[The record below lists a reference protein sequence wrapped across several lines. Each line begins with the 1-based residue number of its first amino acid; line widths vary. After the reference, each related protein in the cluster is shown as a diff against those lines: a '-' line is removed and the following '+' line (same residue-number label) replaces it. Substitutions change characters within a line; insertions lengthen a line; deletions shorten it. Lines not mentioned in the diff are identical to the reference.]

1 MQETNAVN
9 VSDNPTPPPPPPP
22 PPTNNRRPRTREVS
36 SRFMTPSAST
46 THRRQ
51 QRDDSDDENSE
62 SSFPIGYSF
71 QKKQL
76 QQRAI
81 KLFKESTNNRV
92 FENTPNPNSHSH
104 SHHPP
109 KSTTSRIER
118 INSTST
124 PCASRPDTP
133 TISVSSRY
141 RHTPNHHQQHHRSI
155 SNSRSSAATKLVQ
168 SSVNSLS
175 RGNSISSNSHSHDDI
190 GISCSTQSLPELR
203 SESDSDREVLIIQ
216 QQSNVNNGSVA
227 EKIGNNNLSRSVS
240 LSSSGIDHLLVRGS
254 ERQHASV
261 SKPPVAPQFAKPVVD
276 TRKGKKGSSHQEDV
290 HSLRMFY
297 NRYLQ
302 WRFANARAVNAMKVQ
317 QKECEKALFSRA
329 MKISEMRDSVH
340 RKRLELEL
348 LRRSKTL
355 SIVLEAQIPYLDEWS
370 AMEENYSVSINEAIQ
385 ALLNASVRLPTG
397 GNVRVDVREVGESLN
412 SALKVLET
420 IISNTQRLM
429 PKAEETDTSISELAR
444 VVGGE
449 RALIEECGGLLSK
462 THKSQVEECSLRAQ
476 LIQLHSICHT
486 NKNNEITSN

>member
-1 MQETNAVN
+1 MSCHTTKTKIIPFVICFAYYYRFLKSENNRCNVNPHTLQTTNIITQNPNGHFFLSILLHHLSVTQILSFNFNFLQPNTMQETIAVN

-46 THRRQ
+46 TQRRQ

-92 FENTPNPNSHSH
+92 FENTPNPNPNFH

-109 KSTTSRIER
+109 KSTTSRIDR

-203 SESDSDREVLIIQ
+203 SESDSDREVLKQ

-317 QKECEKALFSRA
+317 QKECEVCCLDFITWLLTSSNCIVVVLSLTHLYSR
-329 MKISEMRDSVH
+329 
-340 RKRLELEL
+340 
-348 LRRSKTL
+348 
-355 SIVLEAQIPYLDEWS
+355 
-370 AMEENYSVSINEAIQ
+370 
-385 ALLNASVRLPTG
+385 
-397 GNVRVDVREVGESLN
+397 
-412 SALKVLET
+412 LK
-420 IISNTQRLM
+420 M
-429 PKAEETDTSISELAR
+429 P
-444 VVGGE
+444 
-449 RALIEECGGLLSK
+449 
-462 THKSQVEECSLRAQ
+462 
-476 LIQLHSICHT
+476 
-486 NKNNEITSN
+486 

>member
-1 MQETNAVN
+1 MQRTHSPNTSQTTNIITQNLNGHFFLSILLLQLSVTRILEPNTMQESNTVN

-92 FENTPNPNSHSH
+92 FENTPNPNPNSH

-109 KSTTSRIER
+109 KSTTSRIDR

-203 SESDSDREVLIIQ
+203 SESDSDREVLIQ

-227 EKIGNNNLSRSVS
+227 EKIGNNNLSRSIS

-254 ERQHASV
+254 ERQHTSV

-317 QKECEKALFSRA
+317 QKECEVCCLDF
-329 MKISEMRDSVH
+329 ISW
-340 RKRLELEL
+340 L
-348 LRRSKTL
+348 L
-355 SIVLEAQIPYLDEWS
+355 
-370 AMEENYSVSINEAIQ
+370 
-385 ALLNASVRLPTG
+385 
-397 GNVRVDVREVGESLN
+397 
-412 SALKVLET
+412 
-420 IISNTQRLM
+420 
-429 PKAEETDTSISELAR
+429 
-444 VVGGE
+444 
-449 RALIEECGGLLSK
+449 
-462 THKSQVEECSLRAQ
+462 
-476 LIQLHSICHT
+476 
-486 NKNNEITSN
+486 TSNNCMVVVLSLAHLYSCLKMP